1 MNLAILGAT
10 GEVGTQMRECL
21 LERNIK
27 IDKLKL
33 LASKRSAGEKVK
45 FGDKEIVVEE
55 VNDSSFENMDFVLGA
70 VGNELAKT
78 YAPHI
83 VKAGAVFI
91 DNSSAFRQKE
101 NVPLV
106 VPEINK
112 DDIFKHEGIIANPN
126 CSTIITLMA
135 VAPINNISKIKRM
148 VATTFQAVSGAG
160 HPGLVELETQ
170 LDTITKGKINIKT
183 TKEELP
189 HNTFKHQIANNI
201 IPQIGSKVDNLFTTE
216 EMKMQNEGRKIMH
229 LPDLVVDCTCVR
241 IPVMRSHSISV
252 TLDLEKKASVE
263 EVRNAVK
270 NFKNVELKDD
280 IDNDIYP
287 MPLFTQNR
295 DIVEVG
301 RIRESLVFE
310 NGISLFCSGD
320 QIRKGAA
327 TNAVEILEE
336 LIK

>member
-1 MNLAILGAT
+1 MNIAILGAT

-27 IDKLKL
+27 VDNLRL
-33 LASKRSAGEKVK
+33 LASKNSAGKKVD
-45 FGDKEIVVEE
+45 FGGKEIIIEE
-55 VNDSSFENMDFVLGA
+55 VNENSFEGMDFVLGA
-70 VGNELAKT
+70 VGNDLAKL

-101 NVPLV
+101 DVPLV
-106 VPEINK
+106 VPEINR
-112 DDIFKHEGIIANPN
+112 DDIFKHNGIIANPN

-135 VAPINNISKIKRM
+135 IAPINQISKIKRM

-160 HPGLVELETQ
+160 HPGLVELEEQ
-170 LDTITKGKINIKT
+170 LDTITKGKINTKT
-183 TKEELP
+183 TKEELS
-189 HNTFKHQIANNI
+189 HKTFKHQIANNI
-201 IPQIGSKVDNLFTTE
+201 IPQIGSKQDNLFTSE

-229 LPDLVVDCTCVR
+229 LPELLVDCTCVR

-252 TLDLEKKASVE
+252 TLDLEKKVSVD

-280 IDNDIYP
+280 LDTDTYP

-301 RIRESLVFE
+301 RIRESLIFE

>member
-1 MNLAILGAT
+1 MNIAILGAT

-27 IDKLKL
+27 VDNLRL
-33 LASKRSAGEKVK
+33 LASKKSAGQKVD
-45 FGDKEIVVEE
+45 FGGREIIIEE
-55 VNDSSFENMDFVLGA
+55 VNENSFENMDFVLGA
-70 VGNELAKT
+70 VGNDLAKL

-101 NVPLV
+101 DVPLV
-106 VPEINK
+106 VPEINRE
-112 DDIFKHEGIIANPN
+112 DIFKHNGIIANPN

-135 VAPINNISKIKRM
+135 IAPINQISKIKRM

-160 HPGLVELETQ
+160 HPGLVELEEQ
-170 LDTITKGKINIKT
+170 LDTITKGKINTKT

-201 IPQIGSKVDNLFTTE
+201 IPQIGSKQDNLFTSE

-229 LPDLVVDCTCVR
+229 LPDLLVDCTCVR

-252 TLDLEKKASVE
+252 TLDLEKKVSVD
-263 EVRNAVK
+263 EVRNAIR
-270 NFKNVELKDD
+270 NFKNIELKDD
-280 IDNDIYP
+280 LDTDTYP

-301 RIRESLVFE
+301 RIRESIIFE
-310 NGISLFCSGD
+310 NGITLFCSSD

>member
-1 MNLAILGAT
+1 MNIAILGAT

-27 IDKLKL
+27 VDNLRL
-33 LASKRSAGEKVK
+33 LASKNSAGKKVD
-45 FGDKEIVVEE
+45 FGGKEIIIEE
-55 VNDSSFENMDFVLGA
+55 VNENSFEGMDFVLGA
-70 VGNELAKT
+70 VGNDLAKL

-101 NVPLV
+101 DVPLV
-106 VPEINK
+106 VPEINRE
-112 DDIFKHEGIIANPN
+112 DIFKHNGIIANPN

-135 VAPINNISKIKRM
+135 IAPINQISKIKRM

-160 HPGLVELETQ
+160 HPGLVELEEQ

-189 HNTFKHQIANNI
+189 HKTFKHQIANNI
-201 IPQIGSKVDNLFTTE
+201 IPQIGSKQDNLFTSE

-229 LPDLVVDCTCVR
+229 LPELLVDCTCVR

-252 TLDLEKKASVE
+252 TLDLEKKISVD
-263 EVRNAVK
+263 EVRNAIR

-280 IDNDIYP
+280 LDTDTYP

-301 RIRESLVFE
+301 RIRESLIFE

>member
-1 MNLAILGAT
+1 MNIAILGAT

-27 IDKLKL
+27 VDNLRL
-33 LASKRSAGEKVK
+33 LASKNSAGKKVD
-45 FGDKEIVVEE
+45 FGGKEIIIEE
-55 VNDSSFENMDFVLGA
+55 VNENSFEGTDFVLGA
-70 VGNELAKT
+70 VGNDLAKL

-101 NVPLV
+101 DVPLV
-106 VPEINK
+106 VPEINR
-112 DDIFKHEGIIANPN
+112 DDIFKHNGIIANPN

-135 VAPINNISKIKRM
+135 IAPINQISKIKRM

-160 HPGLVELETQ
+160 HPGLVELEEQ

-189 HNTFKHQIANNI
+189 HKTFKHQIANNI
-201 IPQIGSKVDNLFTTE
+201 IPQIGSPQDNLFTSE

-229 LPDLVVDCTCVR
+229 LPDLLVDCTCVR

-252 TLDLEKKASVE
+252 TLDLEKKLSVE

-280 IDNDIYP
+280 LDTDTYP

-301 RIRESLVFE
+301 RIRESIVFE

>member
-1 MNLAILGAT
+1 MNIAILGAT

-27 IDKLKL
+27 VDNLRL
-33 LASKRSAGEKVK
+33 LASKNSAGKKVD
-45 FGDKEIVVEE
+45 FGGKEIIIEE
-55 VNDSSFENMDFVLGA
+55 VNENSFEGTDFVLGA
-70 VGNELAKT
+70 VGNDLAKL

-101 NVPLV
+101 DVPLV
-106 VPEINK
+106 VPEINR
-112 DDIFKHEGIIANPN
+112 DDIFKHNGIIANPN

-135 VAPINNISKIKRM
+135 IAPINQIKKIKRM

-160 HPGLVELETQ
+160 HPGLVELEEQ

-189 HNTFKHQIANNI
+189 HKTFKHQIANNI
-201 IPQIGSKVDNLFTTE
+201 IPQIGSPQDNLFTSE

-229 LPDLVVDCTCVR
+229 LPDLLVDCTCVR

-252 TLDLEKKASVE
+252 TLDLEKKLSVE

-280 IDNDIYP
+280 LDTDTYP

-301 RIRESLVFE
+301 RIRESIVFE